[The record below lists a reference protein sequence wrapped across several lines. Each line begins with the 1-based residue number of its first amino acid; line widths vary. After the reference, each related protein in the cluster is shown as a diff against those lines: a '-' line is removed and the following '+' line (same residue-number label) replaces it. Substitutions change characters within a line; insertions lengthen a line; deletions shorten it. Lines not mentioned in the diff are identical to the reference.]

1 MSTTAITPSSSESS
15 TSVLHWL
22 PPVSALKSEKT
33 VSRPVMDTLDEKPMT
48 ARLIVYR
55 PVFEM
60 MPARM
65 LSTPRRVCKKAV
77 MKPESIPAAMAAGSA
92 RSGCPA
98 MVSIGAHGTAER
110 KAAVGREVCNVQD
123 RKADEQRQRDE
134 AVNQADLKRGLQHCQ
149 HKRPSF
155 GMSDISQNSAAWSSR
170 ARRCTCRQ
178 TPA

>member
-1 MSTTAITPSSSESS
+1 MSRLSPVARMESPSDVPKNRMSTTAITPSSSASS

-33 VSRPVMDTLDEKPMT
+33 VARPVMDTLDEKPMT

-98 MVSIGAHGTAER
+98 MVSIAPTAQPSVKQPSVER
-110 KAAVGREVCNVQD
+110 SAMFRMEK
-123 RKADEQRQRDE
+123 
-134 AVNQADLKRGLQHCQ
+134 L
-149 HKRPSF
+149 
-155 GMSDISQNSAAWSSR
+155 MNSASATR
-170 ARRCTCRQ
+170 
-178 TPA
+178 P